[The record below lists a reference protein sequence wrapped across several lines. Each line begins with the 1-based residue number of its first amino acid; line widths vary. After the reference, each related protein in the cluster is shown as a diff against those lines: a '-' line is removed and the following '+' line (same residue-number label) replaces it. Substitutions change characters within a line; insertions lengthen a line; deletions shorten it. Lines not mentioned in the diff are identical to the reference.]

1 MIVLIRFN
9 EKWDGNV
16 FSVEQ
21 EMDYSEDISE
31 AQAFVEII
39 SPFWTRDVLSS
50 GSVWSSNEDSSST
63 FSKSPFVRVL
73 LFIWCTSGT
82 PISSYS
88 KSDLSGTRH
97 LVYILCDIA
106 LIIAMVIRTPAQCH
120 ANMSVAQVRFSWL
133 DSQWVDPCMGL
144 YRMNPTWI
152 NQVPWKEI
160 HGKNSLTDNNIIIT
174 IFKEKFSI
182 SKRGYFL
189 YWLFQ
194 EFIIY
199 RELAAWNWLISV
211 CKVIE

>member
-1 MIVLIRFN
+1 MLF
-9 EKWDGNV
+9 KWTCAHWVGTDLPYIPWWVNN
-16 FSVEQ
+16 
-21 EMDYSEDISE
+21 YN
-31 AQAFVEII
+31 
-39 SPFWTRDVLSS
+39 SPFWTRDALSS
-50 GSVWSSNEDSSST
+50 GSVWSSSEHSSST

-73 LFIWCTSGT
+73 LFIWCTPGT

-144 YRMNPTWI
+144 YRMKPTWM

-160 HGKNSLTDNNIIIT
+160 YGKKSWIHINIMILKKNSVFSKGIIFCIDFFFYLGV
-174 IFKEKFSI
+174 IF
-182 SKRGYFL
+182 L
-189 YWLFQ
+189 V
-194 EFIIY
+194 IY
-199 RELAAWNWLISV
+199 L
-211 CKVIE
+211 